1 MYVSIEN
8 DLGGDTQVLL
18 FVRNVATFSN
28 WVQNDIPRTRY
39 WPNIP
44 ARVEFRE
51 HLRSLMD

>member
-1 MYVSIEN
+1 VYVSIEN